1 MGYFITAMLL
11 CLCMEFI
18 MSPEVT
24 AHRGL
29 NHRHHHVKREANP
42 QAASSN
48 NLGNPN
54 PTQLGGNPIPEQWVT
69 LSEISD
75 QWVTIFNTQ
84 SFTISATSNPIV
96 YPTEDPQAET
106 SDDLGN
112 PNPTQ
117 LGGNPMPVQTETLN
131 SISGQWVPI
140 TNTQSFQISA
150 TPKPIANSI
159 ETTASVQTT
168 ETTATVQ
175 TTAAGVSAIANSS
188 HALSLL
194 LTSYD
199 MYWTE
204 AYMACK
210 PPAPLGA
217 GTRCNC
223 TVAIE
228 YWNDCQNHCSPCAK
242 ALLTGMLSNMT
253 CAGVLATNSSA
264 NLLDLGMYSFTANGT
279 PESHSTLRWTYND
292 PDVPDAFV
300 HENCWPYASVPQQC
314 AVYWGNAIGVC
325 SQVNSH
331 ECCTMLTAYL
341 NSSCSDAGIDEVE
354 VEVQFIMDQQNC
366 TEPP

>member
-1 MGYFITAMLL
+1 
-11 CLCMEFI
+11 
-18 MSPEVT
+18 
-24 AHRGL
+24 
-29 NHRHHHVKREANP
+29 
-42 QAASSN
+42 
-48 NLGNPN
+48 
-54 PTQLGGNPIPEQWVT
+54 
-69 LSEISD
+69 
-75 QWVTIFNTQ
+75 
-84 SFTISATSNPIV
+84 
-96 YPTEDPQAET
+96 
-106 SDDLGN
+106 
-112 PNPTQ
+112 
-117 LGGNPMPVQTETLN
+117 MPVQTETLN

-150 TPKPIANSI
+150 TPKPMANSI

-168 ETTATVQ
+168 QTTATVQ
-175 TTAAGVSAIANSS
+175 TTAAGVSTIANSS

-204 AYMACK
+204 AYTACK

-223 TVAIE
+223 TV
-228 YWNDCQNHCSPCAK
+228 
-242 ALLTGMLSNMT
+242 
-253 CAGVLATNSSA
+253 
-264 NLLDLGMYSFTANGT
+264 LGMYSFAANGT
-279 PESHSTLRWTYND
+279 PESHSALCWTYNY

-314 AVYWGNAIGVC
+314 AVYWGNTIGVC

-354 VEVQFIMDQQNC
+354 VEVQSIMDQQNC
-366 TEPP
+366 TVPPQRSLL